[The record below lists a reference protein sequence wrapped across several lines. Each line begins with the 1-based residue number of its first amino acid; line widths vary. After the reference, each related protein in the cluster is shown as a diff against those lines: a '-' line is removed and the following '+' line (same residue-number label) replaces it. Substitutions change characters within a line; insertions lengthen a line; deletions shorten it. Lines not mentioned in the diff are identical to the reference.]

1 MEVQHVMYHRM
12 SQETHRSITLD
23 PTPDPPSTPR
33 MVFVGGLHRSGT
45 SALAQLLASHPAMTT
60 LVGTGVTENEGHY
73 LHDVIPSVKD
83 QGGPGRFAFNPRSHL
98 TEHDLTRG
106 QEHLERARIDEAWL
120 PYWGDLD
127 APFRVEKS
135 PQNLLQARYLQAL
148 YPDASFVFILRHPAT
163 VALATRKWTR
173 PGPRVVRRLL
183 PRARA
188 MNLVRHWIWAHHLL
202 EQDLGELD
210 RAIVVR
216 FEDLVT
222 QPGQVL
228 AELADFLSVPATF
241 DQSIATQPARGYD
254 SEWRRMLGR
263 RRPAGASRAELQ
275 LATAALARWGYQW
288 EETLI

>member
-120 PYWGDLD
+120 PVDVEVGDVLATPVTGAYGYTRRGVGERRRTIQVLIPAVVGGLFGSLVASQIPD
-127 APFRVEKS
+127 DVFERLFG
-135 PQNLLQARYLQAL
+135 LLMLPLL
-148 YPDASFVFILRHPAT
+148 YRQFIL
-163 VALATRKWTR
+163 K
-173 PGPRVVRRLL
+173 G
-183 PRARA
+183 ARA
-188 MNLVRHWIWAHHLL
+188 
-202 EQDLGELD
+202 
-210 RAIVVR
+210 
-216 FEDLVT
+216 
-222 QPGQVL
+222 
-228 AELADFLSVPATF
+228 
-241 DQSIATQPARGYD
+241 
-254 SEWRRMLGR
+254 
-263 RRPAGASRAELQ
+263 
-275 LATAALARWGYQW
+275 
-288 EETLI
+288 